1 MSGMTGVE
9 KAALVIMTMSQDRA
23 AEVMRQF
30 NENEVEELAAEIMRL
45 RSVDPAVA
53 DAAIAEFHARTRA
66 SRSQARGGRDA
77 ATHLLEASFG
87 QEKAAGLIDRAATAV
102 GGSPFEFLEGG
113 DAATI
118 ARQLE
123 HEMPETIAMVL
134 AHLSADQGSAVF
146 GGFELEERAGIARAL
161 ASMQAPDLATVEV
174 AAEALKS
181 LSRSANSAST
191 REPQGVAGGVQPLV
205 AIISRADVSAEHDLL
220 DALDGLDPALAAEVR
235 SHMLGFA
242 DIVKLEAR
250 AVQQVIRGVDAA
262 VLAIAIKGADEAIVE
277 IIRAN
282 MSERNRELLDTE
294 IELVGKVRK
303 AQIIESQAPIVKAMR
318 ELAAQG
324 SLLVQGDDEEGDDL
338 VD

>member
-1 MSGMTGVE
+1 
-9 KAALVIMTMSQDRA
+9 
-23 AEVMRQF
+23 
-30 NENEVEELAAEIMRL
+30 
-45 RSVDPAVA
+45 
-53 DAAIAEFHARTRA
+53 
-66 SRSQARGGRDA
+66 
-77 ATHLLEASFG
+77 
-87 QEKAAGLIDRAATAV
+87 
-102 GGSPFEFLEGG
+102 
-113 DAATI
+113 
-118 ARQLE
+118 
-123 HEMPETIAMVL
+123 
-134 AHLSADQGSAVF
+134 
-146 GGFELEERAGIARAL
+146 
-161 ASMQAPDLATVEV
+161 
-174 AAEALKS
+174 
-181 LSRSANSAST
+181 
-191 REPQGVAGGVQPLV
+191 VQPLV

-262 VLAIAIKGADEAIVE
+262 VLAIAIKGADPAIVE

-324 SLLVQGDDEEGDDL
+324 SLLVQGDDEADDL